1 MKIKVKNKWAE
12 ITLAEL
18 IEIGDIDQDKSLEGL
33 PINKRIH
40 HIAAISNATV
50 DELKRLSGDDLGAV
64 FKAVLFLDKEPPKP
78 RKKTFTIDGVEFIF
92 HPKLHLLTAGEMI
105 SVETI
110 LKNAHESKEN
120 PFADLVS
127 ILIRPVEI
135 KERGSKTE
143 KYIAD
148 FKADEM
154 AERKE
159 LFLNKLTVPNYYHHI
174 NFFLASDKIN
184 KNLTR

>member
-1 MKIKVKNKWAE
+1 MKIKVKNKWTE

-18 IEIGDIDQDKSLEGL
+18 IEIGDIDQDESLEGL

-40 HIAAISNATV
+40 HIEVISNATV
-50 DELKRLSGDDLGAV
+50 QELEKLNGEDLGRV
-64 FKAVLFLDKEPPKP
+64 MKAAEFLDTEP
-78 RKKTFTIDGVEFIF
+78 KKTRAKTFKIGGVEFMF

-105 SVETI
+105 SIETV
-110 LKNAHESKEN
+110 LKRANDTKVN
-120 PFADLVS
+120 PFPDLLS

-135 KERGSKTE
+135 KERGEKTE

-148 FKADEM
+148 FKAEEM

-159 LFLNKLTVPNYYHHI
+159 LFLNKLMVPNYYHEI
-174 NFFLASDKIN
+174 NFFLASDKTSKN
-184 KNLTR
+184 KTP